1 MGDPLK
7 RSPSVKN
14 LLFCVLSLGLAT
26 SLSAATVHH
35 WSFEDDT
42 LAPDGAL
49 AVFEEGGKPVH
60 AEDVVGSQIWDGG
73 SYTLALK
80 ENRRSVHFA
89 EVPVTKLAPAG
100 GEIRFAGGEQF
111 RLPSLTVE
119 CFIRV
124 EKQLARFALLVS
136 KRRGN
141 GSTWSVAVNP
151 QGVVSVRFDTQQGD
165 SRVGFNRTVST
176 GTRVDDG
183 RWHHVAMTFDHA
195 LRGCALY
202 VDYRLCKKA
211 TLHAPLVY
219 DEAELTIGR
228 GLNGWIDEVRIS
240 DGVLH
245 QEQFLRA
252 TQFFSD
258 SLALG
263 RKKDGV
269 MLDLTPTRVQTA
281 VSLGWEKVG
290 TLKPKSVD
298 EIPGDFWSLGCETL
312 DRDLADWDAYK
323 GYLKPLGIKRI
334 RLQGGWNKTEKKKGV
349 YDFAW
354 LDHIVDSAHDLGLE
368 VCLETSYGNRLYEPR
383 AGLGPGG
390 ALPAGEETLKAWD
403 AWVEAMVR
411 HYRPKGVREWMMYNE
426 PNLRRENTIE
436 KIVAFNARTAETVK
450 RIDPE
455 AKIAGL
461 VAAGLRIPL
470 IESWLKGLRE
480 MDKLDHFEWVIYHG
494 YGANPDSLA
503 PGMEKAKELVRQ
515 YSPTIKLW
523 QGEAGCASEEV
534 QYALSGID
542 WTELSHAK
550 WNARRMLC
558 DFAHGIESTVFTISD
573 LSYSKSFIS
582 RYGLL
587 KTGPDNSIIKVK
599 TAYYV
604 VNNVVSVFN
613 DSVTVNGEAKVEVS
627 PADGLSVYAF
637 RDRETGHDLIA
648 LWDSSAMPIDPC
660 ELTTVDVA
668 VTDLKLSDPVW
679 VDLLTSR
686 IYRIP
691 AANISKVGRTTTLK
705 EIPVFDSPVILT
717 DRSIL
722 SYVQARKPKKKPRPG
737 PQNPKRSAKTKGAF
751 PLKPYRLFG
760 TQKPAPAVIIH
771 CADQSRS
778 EWVGEFAET
787 LRSTGVHAF
796 VLDDPSKSLA
806 NAVAHVR
813 SQATG
818 WQVDPKQIGVSGD
831 AKALPDY
838 QKLGADFAVIF
849 RAQTKPSQDANL
861 KIIDAVKFGIALDE
875 DSAWLSGLL
884 KWLELRKTKVF

>member
-1 MGDPLK
+1 
-7 RSPSVKN
+7 
-14 LLFCVLSLGLAT
+14 
-26 SLSAATVHH
+26 
-35 WSFEDDT
+35 
-42 LAPDGAL
+42 
-49 AVFEEGGKPVH
+49 
-60 AEDVVGSQIWDGG
+60 
-73 SYTLALK
+73 
-80 ENRRSVHFA
+80 
-89 EVPVTKLAPAG
+89 
-100 GEIRFAGGEQF
+100 
-111 RLPSLTVE
+111 
-119 CFIRV
+119 
-124 EKQLARFALLVS
+124 
-136 KRRGN
+136 
-141 GSTWSVAVNP
+141 
-151 QGVVSVRFDTQQGD
+151 
-165 SRVGFNRTVST
+165 
-176 GTRVDDG
+176 
-183 RWHHVAMTFDHA
+183 
-195 LRGCALY
+195 
-202 VDYRLCKKA
+202 
-211 TLHAPLVY
+211 
-219 DEAELTIGR
+219 
-228 GLNGWIDEVRIS
+228 
-240 DGVLH
+240 
-245 QEQFLRA
+245 
-252 TQFFSD
+252 
-258 SLALG
+258 
-263 RKKDGV
+263 
-269 MLDLTPTRVQTA
+269 

-354 LDHIVDSAHDLGLE
+354 LDHIVDSAHELGLE

-390 ALPAGEETLKAWD
+390 TLPAGEETLKAWD

-436 KIVAFNARTAETVK
+436 KIVAFNARTAETIK
-450 RIDPE
+450 RVDPD

-461 VAAGLRIPL
+461 VAAGLRISL
-470 IESWLKGLRE
+470 IESWLKGLQD
-480 MDKLDHFEWVIYHG
+480 MGKLDHFEWVIYHG

-534 QYALSGID
+534 QYALSGVD

-587 KTGPDNSIIKVK
+587 KTEPDNSIIKVK

-613 DSVTVNGEAKVEVS
+613 DSVTVNDVAKVEVS

-637 RDRETGHDLIA
+637 RDRKTGHDLIA

-679 VDLLTSR
+679 LDLLTSR

-705 EIPVFDSPVILT
+705 EIPIFDSPVVLT

-722 SYVQARKPKKKPRPG
+722 SYVQARKPKKKPRPV
-737 PQNPKRSAKTKGAF
+737 PKPPKRSAKTKGAF

-760 TQKPAPAVIIH
+760 TQKPTPAVVIH
-771 CADQSRS
+771 YADQGNGN
-778 EWVGEFAET
+778 WAEQLAEA
-787 LRSTGVHAF
+787 LRSGGMHTF
-796 VLDDPSKSLA
+796 ILSDTSRDLA
-806 NAVAHVR
+806 DAVAHVR

-818 WQVDPKQIGVSGD
+818 WQVDPKQIGVLGD
-831 AKALPDY
+831 AKALLSY
-838 QKLGADFAVIF
+838 RKVGADFAVVF
-849 RAQTKPSQDANL
+849 GGKAETGQDKGL
-861 KIIDAVKFGIALDE
+861 KVIDASQLGAPLAK
-875 DSAWLSGLL
+875 DSPWLTDLL
-884 KWLELRKTKVF
+884 KWLEPRKTKVF